1 MVAGGRVTH
10 DEAMTDTHTHTERT
24 PRSHDRIERPVE
36 GRVVA
41 GVAEGLARR
50 LGVGTGWI
58 RLGFVIASLFGGS
71 GILAYAVGWLLMPDE
86 RDDESIA
93 QRYIGSVGNVS
104 TWLGVA
110 LIGTALLIVIDQTGF
125 ISGELLFAAALI
137 TLGVLLY
144 RSQDD
149 QRNRPRPGPSTDR
162 PAGGDATP
170 PIAADTPGS
179 TATET
184 PDDEA
189 LGDDTRDDGAP
200 EFDNP
205 TYDAAAVETAGDGA
219 SGGGVT
225 TPPTPAAPRPPRR
238 SREPRER
245 SALGRLT
252 VALLLITL
260 GSIAAYDAAVDVDV
274 AYGVYL
280 ASFMIVIGTGLIVG
294 AWVGRARWL
303 VVPGLILLPM
313 FVVVSVLPGGL
324 TGDVGD
330 RDISGVQL
338 IQAGGSDD
346 MAIGEFIIDLRDIPA
361 GTEADLSVSLGIGHL
376 VVIVPDDRTVEV
388 FGDVGMGELV
398 IGNSSSGGLGVER
411 TRVFGEGSAELT
423 IMADLGI
430 GQLEIE
436 RRNASNFG
444 DRGDFSCRP
453 TSPDWPFAGELVCGR
468 SN

>member
-1 MVAGGRVTH
+1 
-10 DEAMTDTHTHTERT
+10 MTDIHTPTERA
-24 PRSHDRIERPVE
+24 PRPHDRIERPVE

-41 GVAEGLARR
+41 GVAEGLGRR

-58 RLGFVIASLFGGS
+58 RLAFVVTSLFGGS
-71 GILAYAVGWLLMPDE
+71 GILAYVIGWLLMPDE

-93 QRYIGSVGNVS
+93 QRYIGNVGNVS
-104 TWLGVA
+104 TWVGVA
-110 LIGTALLIVIDQTGF
+110 LIGVAVLIIIDQTGL

-137 TLGVLLY
+137 ALGVMLY
-144 RSQDD
+144 RGQEDARS
-149 QRNRPRPGPSTDR
+149 RPDPAPPGDRPGVVVDDLAP
-162 PAGGDATP
+162 GTP
-170 PIAADTPGS
+170 EFVPPGTGSPGS
-179 TATET
+179 PTGELPAVESG
-184 PDDEA
+184 P
-189 LGDDTRDDGAP
+189 P

-205 TYDAAAVETAGDGA
+205 DYDASDASAEAIGGTVDAGR
-219 SGGGVT
+219 GGGE
-225 TPPTPAAPRPPRR
+225 PPWVEPVVAAAPRPRR
-238 SREPRER
+238 SRPPRER
-245 SALGRLT
+245 SVLGRLT
-252 VALLLITL
+252 VAVLLITL
-260 GSIAAYDAAVDVDV
+260 GGIATYDAAVEADV

-280 ASFMIVIGTGLIVG
+280 ASFMIVIGAGLIVG
-294 AWVGRARWL
+294 AWIGRARWL

-338 IQAGGSDD
+338 IEAGGSDD
-346 MAIGEFIIDLRDIPA
+346 MAIGEFIVDLRDIPA

-376 VVIVPDDRTVEV
+376 VVVVPDDRTVEV

-398 IGNSSSGGLGVER
+398 IGNGSSGGLGVER
-411 TRVFGEGSAELT
+411 TRVFGEGRAELT

-436 RRNASNFG
+436 RRSASSFG
-444 DRGDFSCRP
+444 DRGDFGCRP
-453 TSPDWPFAGELVCGR
+453 TSPDWPFAGELVCER